1 MAENE
6 TGNDPPVEGVLTN
19 PAQHGGIERELYGK
33 WTIMLRNVGG
43 FLAALTTC
51 IIALGNAYTTHLSV
65 KSGVGW
71 PDMLIMLIANVGP
84 IVVVWTF
91 MGSSKTIS
99 SILQT
104 EGIGDSIRT
113 RVAAAIAPKDKQDP
127 S

>member
-1 MAENE
+1 MSKPDEVPE
-6 TGNDPPVEGVLTN
+6 DTTGPPPTPLSEG
-19 PAQHGGIERELYGK
+19 GGLERELYGK

-43 FLAALTTC
+43 FLAAVTTC
-51 IIALGNAYTTHLSV
+51 AIAIMNAYSTHVSI
-65 KSGVGW
+65 KNGGGW

-104 EGIGDSIRT
+104 EGIGDSVRK
-113 RVAAAIAPKDKQDP
+113 RVANAIAPKDTPQ
-127 S
+127 